1 MKALLN
7 KLLLRQK
14 FLILAGLAG
23 TLVAIPSVLFL
34 AESNKAIDVATL
46 EVQGTG
52 PARQLLAVVHLVQ
65 QCRGTLTLLI
75 NGSGGSREQ
84 LQSQQR
90 DTDRAMAAMAVTLA
104 RIGDRGLETAWQ
116 SILADWSQ
124 MSSRINQLA
133 TLPKASRQEH
143 SAMIARL
150 LKANEQLL
158 DHFALRLDP
167 EPDSYFLIDSLLVR
181 APVLRET
188 LSQMRF
194 YGSDML
200 AAGSASEEERIRIAS
215 RSDRAI
221 DYYDTIDN
229 ELSLS
234 IANNE
239 VLRAGAL
246 AGLAQENRAIGAA
259 VVQLVQQQLVTPDSR
274 GYRARDYYQQFTQAI
289 EVQYQLS
296 NAGLDQLDGILA
308 RRVDALSA
316 TKHRLIGAILLLS
329 LLVVALSHLIIRS
342 VTGPL
347 SLALASA
354 RLMSDGAAE
363 KIAVVEAIADGKLD
377 GRLSISETPAIDPGP
392 MSHDE
397 VGELL
402 RSIVRMNEMQ
412 RALDAAFAKM
422 TVALRDNRLAL
433 QARDWIKTGFNDLGD
448 LMRGE
453 HETADMANHVLGYL
467 AERVGAQAGA
477 FYLFDDAQGELVL
490 CASYALNRRKQLG
503 ERCALGQGLV
513 GQAAYERKVICLS
526 EIPCDY
532 FPILSGLG
540 SAMPRQVTAVP
551 LLHADGLVGVLELAT
566 LGDFSDVQLEF
577 LERARDSIA
586 IGFHVNLARRRMQQL
601 LAETQRQARAQDIGQ
616 GRTSA
621 DA

>member
-46 EVQGTG
+46 EVQGPG
-52 PARQLLAVVHLVQ
+52 PARQLLAIVHLVQ

-104 RIGDRGLETAWQ
+104 RIGDRSLETAWQ
-116 SILADWSQ
+116 SILADWAQ
-124 MSSRINQLA
+124 MSSRNNQLA
-133 TLPKASRQEH
+133 TLPRVSRLEH

-150 LKANEQLL
+150 LKMNEQLR
-158 DHFALRLDP
+158 DHFTLRLDP

-234 IANNE
+234 IANND
-239 VLRAGAL
+239 VLRASAL

-259 VVQLVQQQLVTPDSR
+259 VAHLVQEQLIAPQRRD
-274 GYRARDYYQQFTQAI
+274 YRAGDYYQQVSQAI

-296 NAGLDQLDGILA
+296 NAGLDQLDSILA

-347 SLALASA
+347 GLALASA

-363 KIAVVEAIADGKLD
+363 RIAVVEAIADGKLD

-392 MSHDE
+392 VSHDE

-402 RSIVRMNEMQ
+402 RSIVRMNETQ

-448 LMRGE
+448 LMRGD
-453 HETADMANHVLGYL
+453 HETADMANQVLGYL

-477 FYLFDDAQGELVL
+477 FYLFDDGQGELVL
-490 CASYALNRRKQLG
+490 RASYALNRRKQLG

-526 EIPCDY
+526 EIPSDY

-566 LGDFSDVQLEF
+566 LGDFSDAQLEF

-586 IGFHVNLARRRMQQL
+586 IGFHVNMARRRMQQL
-601 LAETQRQARAQDIGQ
+601 LAETQRQARAHELGQ
-616 GRTSA
+616 GRTSQ